1 MTRAP
6 IALAAALLTIGAAT
20 VAVAQSRTMSIEI
33 DRSARVQLAAP
44 AASVIVGNPA
54 IADVTVVDAN
64 TLFITGRGYGVT
76 EIAVVDEIG
85 RTVFQ
90 NEVVVTGGS
99 TGAVRVWRGA
109 QATEMACAA
118 VCAPSI
124 RSPAASSAAP
134 AAAAIPGPAAPTAAA
149 PTP

>member
-1 MTRAP
+1 MIRAS
-6 IALAAALLTIGAAT
+6 LAFAALLTLGAAT
-20 VAVAQSRTMSIEI
+20 APAFPSAAQSRTMSLEI
-33 DRSARVQLAAP
+33 DRSTRVQLRAP

-76 EIAVVDEIG
+76 EIAVVDAIG

-109 QATEMACAA
+109 EATEMACAA

-124 RSPAASSAAP
+124 RTAASAATP
-134 AAAAIPGPAAPTAAA
+134 APTAALA
-149 PTP
+149 P